1 MPPSSEVRHRP
12 VMPDEVL
19 RLLDPRPG
27 ETWVDC
33 TVGGGGHA
41 RLIAEKIGPG
51 GRLIGLDQDP
61 TMLEAGPAG
70 TWRACRSRWF
80 MRTSTSCRK
89 CSRTSALNR
98 WMASWPIWDSR
109 PTRWRM
115 PARGLSFR
123 AEGPLDMRLDPTAG
137 TTAAELVNTMSEA
150 GLADLFYEYGEE
162 RQSRRVA
169 RKIVERRKSRPF
181 ATTSDLA
188 DVVRSCVRKSGS
200 IDPATRVFQALRIAV
215 NDELG
220 ALDRLLAALPRVVK
234 PGGRAGIISFHS
246 LEDRRVKH
254 AFRTREVVGA
264 GDEEAGRGRAMRKSP
279 RNPRARSAKLR
290 VARRTN
296 RVGSTRPSREVTDDR
311 SHADRRFREGHFERQ
326 AGRAE
331 PRGPDRR
338 GEAARQ
344 ARGRSA
350 ARPRQ
355 QDLPRLGRR
364 QLLPASNLTIAAAA
378 VCSLAAGIAAVRLI
392 WPESEQPTAA
402 TAITRLRTRQ
412 NSVPERR

>member
-1 MPPSSEVRHRP
+1 MPPNSEVRHRP

-41 RLIAEKIGPG
+41 RLIAQKIGPG

-61 TMLEAGPAG
+61 TMLERAGGHLAG
-70 TWRACRSRWF
+70 LPVTLIHANFDQLPEVLANLGIESVDGVLADLGF
-80 MRTSTSCRK
+80 
-89 CSRTSALNR
+89 
-98 WMASWPIWDSR
+98 ASDQLEE
-109 PTRWRM
+109 

-137 TTAAELVNTMSEA
+137 TPAAELVNTMSEPS
-150 GLADLFYEYGEE
+150 LADLFFEYGEE

-254 AFRTREVVGA
+254 AFRIRELWEPVTRKPV
-264 GDEEAGRGRAMRKSP
+264 EATDAETAA
-279 RNPRARSAKLR
+279 NPRARSAKLR

-296 RVGSTRPSREVTDDR
+296 E
-311 SHADRRFREGHFERQ
+311 
-326 AGRAE
+326 
-331 PRGPDRR
+331 
-338 GEAARQ
+338 
-344 ARGRSA
+344 
-350 ARPRQ
+350 
-355 QDLPRLGRR
+355 
-364 QLLPASNLTIAAAA
+364 
-378 VCSLAAGIAAVRLI
+378 
-392 WPESEQPTAA
+392 
-402 TAITRLRTRQ
+402 
-412 NSVPERR
+412 